1 MVVGLSWHCHE
12 VLVFFFLAHLS
23 NVFPS
28 WTDYYCVIKLSLSCF
43 FFSKKSKE
51 FHVTSGIPILK
62 SSLSLSEVARH
73 TWLSATQNTCQKQAG
88 GHCLVHAASAPGSWW
103 PPGSAA
109 GAAFHPRPWEVWA
122 VPGRQRW
129 SQGLLSL
136 SLILLSVSRGGPGP
150 CL

>member
-1 MVVGLSWHCHE
+1 MAICHTE
-12 VLVFFFLAHLS
+12 
-23 NVFPS
+23 
-28 WTDYYCVIKLSLSCF
+28 
-43 FFSKKSKE
+43 
-51 FHVTSGIPILK
+51 HVP
-62 SSLSLSEVARH
+62 E
-73 TWLSATQNTCQKQAG
+73 AG
-88 GHCLVHAASAPGSWW
+88 RWPLPVHAASAPGSWW
-103 PPGSAA
+103 RPGSAA